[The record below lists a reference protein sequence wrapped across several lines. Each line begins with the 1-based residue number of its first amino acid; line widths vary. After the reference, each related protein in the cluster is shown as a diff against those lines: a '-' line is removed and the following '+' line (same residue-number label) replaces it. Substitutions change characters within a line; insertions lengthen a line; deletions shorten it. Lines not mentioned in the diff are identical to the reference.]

1 MGQNRRER
9 IRRLCFLGLA
19 VGVAL
24 VLSYLEAILPPLY
37 AAVPGVKLGLANVAI
52 LFVLYRYGI
61 GQAAAVSFVR
71 LFLVALLFGNA
82 MTLMYSA
89 AGAVLSLAVMWLLQK
104 TALFSM
110 VGVSVAGG
118 VFHNVGQIAV
128 AMAVLRTAEIG
139 YYMIVLAVTGTLAG
153 VFVGLL
159 GGILLKKLQSFK

>member
-19 VGVAL
+19 TGVAL

-37 AAVPGVKLGLANVAI
+37 AAVPGVKMGLANVAI
-52 LFVLYRYGI
+52 LFVLYRFGV
-61 GQAAAVSFVR
+61 GEAAAVSFVR
-71 LFLVALLFGNA
+71 LFAVALLFGNA

-89 AGAVLSLAVMWLLQK
+89 AGAVLSLAVMWVLK
-104 TALFSM
+104 KIDLFSV

-118 VFHNVGQIAV
+118 VFHNLGQIAV

-139 YYMIVLAVTGTLAG
+139 YYMIVLAVTGILAG

-159 GGILLKKLQSFK
+159 GGILLKKLKK